1 MDDSRPGNNGL
12 TPRMSVKKC
21 YFLRDGDNNSK
32 PYFMAIKSKDYR
44 AGIEKLEDDLT
55 EKCKLPAAAR
65 TIYTSRGRHEVRT
78 LDDFSDGC
86 FYVVSTKLKAK
97 GVDMDAVNKS
107 QSKKWHVAGKR
118 SDASSSGYMPANPPP
133 SEQRS
138 AWASPTSTKYSSDRE
153 SGYSSSTRDSRP
165 RPKKI
170 YLYRNGNNKICH
182 TMLLNSRTAMSFE
195 QVKQDMNDMFQM
207 NVIKI
212 FSPEGDLVS
221 IVLFVLSTI
230 YVVIGQR
237 IRRRKSVSQL

>member
-1 MDDSRPGNNGL
+1 MDESYPGNNGL

-32 PYFMAIKSKDYR
+32 PYFMALKPKDYR

-55 EKCKLPAAAR
+55 EKCQLPAAAR
-65 TIYTSRGRHEVRT
+65 SIYTSRGRNEVRN
-78 LDDFSDGC
+78 LEDFSDGG
-86 FYVVSTKLKAK
+86 FYVVSTKRRAK
-97 GVDMDAVNKS
+97 GVNMDAVNKS
-107 QSKKWHVAGKR
+107 QNRKWHVAGKR
-118 SDASSSGYMPANPPP
+118 TDTSNTGYMSSNPPP
-133 SEQRS
+133 SEPRN

-153 SGYSSSTRDSRP
+153 SGYSSSTRDSKP

-170 YLYRNGNNKICH
+170 YLYRNGNSKMCH

-212 FSPEGDLVS
+212 FSPEGELVS
-221 IVLFVLSTI
+221 IVCLQMYFPNWYL
-230 YVVIGQR
+230 
-237 IRRRKSVSQL
+237 